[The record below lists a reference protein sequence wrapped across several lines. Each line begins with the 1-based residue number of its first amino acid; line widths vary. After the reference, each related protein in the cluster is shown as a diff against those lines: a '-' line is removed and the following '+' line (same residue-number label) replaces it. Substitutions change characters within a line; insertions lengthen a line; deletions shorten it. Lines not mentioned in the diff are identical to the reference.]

1 MNMSAIGRGDWDNGA
16 SAFPMASGDGPR
28 AARRLV
34 LPAPALF
41 CVLPGIVGG
50 RHRGHHGAARAHGL
64 PSRLKED
71 AERIS
76 GRDDNE

>member
-1 MNMSAIGRGDWDNGA
+1 MNMSAICRGDWDNGA

-41 CVLPGIVGG
+41 CVLPAIVGG
-50 RHRGHHGAARAHGL
+50 RHRGHHGAAREHGYTV
-64 PSRLKED
+64 E
-71 AERIS
+71 AE
-76 GRDDNE
+76 GRCGTDQRPG